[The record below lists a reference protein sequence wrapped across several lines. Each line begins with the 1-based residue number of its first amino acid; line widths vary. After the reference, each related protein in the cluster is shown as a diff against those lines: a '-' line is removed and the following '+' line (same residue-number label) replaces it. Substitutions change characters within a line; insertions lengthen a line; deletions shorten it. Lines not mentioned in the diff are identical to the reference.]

1 MVISVIVLSVILTIS
16 LCVNLYLAMSLDRNF
31 EKIDTLEKWILE
43 FRNDVDVTHN
53 KLKEVDDKQMFQ
65 KDDDVGFVFSEII
78 KLIEKLNKRIE

>member
-1 MVISVIVLSVILTIS
+1 
-16 LCVNLYLAMSLDRNF
+16 MSLDRNF
-31 EKIDTLEKWILE
+31 EKIDILEKWILE
-43 FRNDVDVTHN
+43 FRNDVDVTHR

>member
-1 MVISVIVLSVILTIS
+1 MVISVIVLSVILAIS

>member
-1 MVISVIVLSVILTIS
+1 MVISVILLSVILAIS

-31 EKIDTLEKWILE
+31 EKIDILEKWILE
-43 FRNDVDVTHN
+43 FRNDVDVTHR

>member
-1 MVISVIVLSVILTIS
+1 
-16 LCVNLYLAMSLDRNF
+16 MSLDRNF

>member
-1 MVISVIVLSVILTIS
+1 MVISVIVLSIILTIS

-43 FRNDVDVTHN
+43 FRNDVDVTHK